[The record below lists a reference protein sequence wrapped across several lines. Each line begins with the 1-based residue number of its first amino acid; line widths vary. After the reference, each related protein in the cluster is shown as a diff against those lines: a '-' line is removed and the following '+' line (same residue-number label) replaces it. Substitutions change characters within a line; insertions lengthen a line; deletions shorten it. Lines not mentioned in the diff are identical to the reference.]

1 MFRRLLKLR
10 SKALMLLKIYVGS
23 GDTAFFWWD
32 PWTPLGSLYSFLGES
47 CPSQLGVPLFTL
59 VSDVSKNGSSWSLPP
74 TIRSEKQVQLLA
86 FISSLPSST
95 SADSRTGPLM
105 VSLRNVL
112 FQKLFGVSFPQV
124 FLTKFGLR
132 WFGTRVLSQDIQLQL
147 GYLF

>member
-1 MFRRLLKLR
+1 
-10 SKALMLLKIYVGS
+10 MLLKIYVGS

-112 FQKLFGVSFPQV
+112 FQKLFGVSFP
-124 FLTKFGLR
+124 
-132 WFGTRVLSQDIQLQL
+132 
-147 GYLF
+147 